1 MKITKTKFKDLI
13 IIEQENFVDYRG
25 ELRIT
30 FHQKNLNVNK
40 FLFEYAVTSKKNVV
54 RGLHFQKKFQQAK
67 LVYVLKGK
75 ILDVVIDLRKKS
87 KTFGKYFSII
97 LSDKNKKALYIPE
110 GFAHGYYCYENNN
123 IIYYKL
129 SNYYKPEYE
138 DGIMWNAN
146 DVKIKWPN
154 GKKILSTKDL
164 KLKNLKQFKEK
175 HIRKINLQDEQ
186 KKAANF

>member
-1 MKITKTKFKDLI
+1 MIC
-13 IIEQENFVDYRG
+13 N
-25 ELRIT
+25 
-30 FHQKNLNVNK
+30 
-40 FLFEYAVTSKKNVV
+40 
-54 RGLHFQKKFQQAK
+54 FQKKFQQAK

-87 KTFGKYFSII
+87 NTFGEYFSIV

-138 DGIMWNAN
+138 DGIIWNAN
-146 DVKIKWPN
+146 DIKIKWPN
-154 GKKILSTKDL
+154 GKKILSRKDQ
-164 KLKNLKQFKEK
+164 KLKNLNAFIENYKS
-175 HIRKINLQDEQ
+175 L
-186 KKAANF
+186 

>member
-1 MKITKTKFKDLI
+1 MKIIKTKFKDLI
-13 IIEQENFVDYRG
+13 IIEQEKFVDYRG

-40 FLFEYAVTSKKNVV
+40 FVFEYAVTSKRNVL

-75 ILDVVIDLRKKS
+75 ILDVVVDLRKKS

-138 DGIMWNAN
+138 DGIIWNSN

-154 GKKILSTKDL
+154 GKKILSKKDL
-164 KLKNLKQFKEK
+164 KLKNLKEFIEK
-175 HIRKINLQDEQ
+175 YKNL
-186 KKAANF
+186 

>member
-1 MKITKTKFKDLI
+1 MKIFNTKIKGLKI
-13 IIEQENFVDYRG
+13 IQGNQFTDNRG
-25 ELRIT
+25 SLKVT
-30 FHQKNLNVNK
+30 FHKKTMNFEK
-40 FLFEYAVTSKKNVV
+40 FIFEYSVTSKKNVL
-54 RGLHFQKKFQQAK
+54 RGLHVQKKFQQAK

-87 KTFGKYFSII
+87 NTFGEYFSIV

-138 DGIMWNAN
+138 DGIIWNAN
-146 DVKIKWPN
+146 DIKIKWPN
-154 GKKILSTKDL
+154 GKKILSKKDQ
-164 KLKNLKQFKEK
+164 KLKNLKEFIEK
-175 HIRKINLQDEQ
+175 HKNL
-186 KKAANF
+186 